1 MSNYSKRVFKLL
13 MVIPILF
20 GLSGCIEKRVIV
32 VKEPPKARPHVTHS
46 NTRPVQEE
54 VLVGRNNQNLGR
66 RVDEVN
72 VPRNHP
78 SLGVKVPNNRR
89 SHREE
94 PTENGLNGQT
104 IERMPFPVSE
114 YNRLKKIG
122 NSTVHGKIYLINTE
136 NDKEIIGKKVK
147 LYLNPVTSYSRQWYQ
162 YSYLEGYKLTQPD
175 KRLYNYLRSTYS
187 DEKGTFSFFGVPRGR
202 YYLIGRIEC
211 ANECGYS
218 SNKIIRLAKEIYVDS
233 GTNNVEL
240 TKVVP

>member
-1 MSNYSKRVFKLL
+1 MLKYSKRVLKLL

-32 VKEPPKARPHVTHS
+32 VKEPPRHRPTITHS
-46 NTRPVQEE
+46 NTRPIKEE
-54 VLVGRNNQNLGR
+54 ILVGRNRNNQNHR
-66 RVDEVN
+66 RRADEVN

-78 SLGVKVPNNRR
+78 TLGVKVPSNNR
-89 SHREE
+89 REE
-94 PTENGLNGQT
+94 PTENGLNGQI

-114 YNRLKKIG
+114 YKRLKKIG
-122 NSTVHGKIYLINTE
+122 NNTVHGKIYLINTQT
-136 NDKEIIGKKVK
+136 DKEIVGKKVK

-162 YSYLEGYKLTQPD
+162 YSYLEGYKLTKPD
-175 KRLYNYLRSTYS
+175 KRLFNYLRSTYS